1 MKTIKEFMTGI
12 VDYFGGCANNTVADM
27 IAEELAYIKP
37 SDYDVLFR
45 QLVTSIPASWKP
57 DYKSL
62 TEAITRSRVV
72 QLEERGTEK
81 TCPVCGTVDYSSG
94 LCPCCKYDGGIRDG
108 TPDQYRDFW
117 NKWNAGQVTKFD
129 VAGLMTRIAAEKK
142 VTP

>member
-1 MKTIKEFMTGI
+1 MAGI

-45 QLVTSIPASWKP
+45 QLVTTLPASWKP

-62 TEAITRSRVV
+62 TEAISRARIV
-72 QLEERGTEK
+72 QLEQRGVEK
-81 TCPVCGTVDYSSG
+81 ICQVCGTVDYSSG
-94 LCPCCKYDGGIRDG
+94 VCPGCKYDGGFRDG
-108 TPDQYRDFW
+108 TPDEYRVFW
-117 NKWNAGQVTKFD
+117 KKWTDGQVTRFD
-129 VAGLMTRIAAEKK
+129 IAGIMAKVSAEKK